1 LKLQQR
7 IETGKTGVHVSG
19 GIDSTGIASILAD
32 GIADKSKLI
41 GYSWTP
47 EQQEG
52 KFEGIDE
59 KNL

>member
-1 LKLQQR
+1 VEVLTQQESFH
-7 IETGKTGVHVSG
+7 I
-19 GIDSTGIASILAD
+19 AD

-52 KFEGIDE
+52 EIE
-59 KNL
+59 NA